1 MLAPWQW
8 IFFALH
14 DLAALT
20 CQTVVLSVARS
31 FRERGRAL
39 TVGVYCFAFVL
50 SIANVA
56 ALPAF
61 ERATDYDTAILIYGA
76 VALLNVVLFPQ
87 IILRTKGVLFNALIC
102 LSINVG
108 MEGLFSVFR
117 FALQDME
124 PHEYLFYETVFCAVG
139 YLLVT
144 VFLLHVSKNK
154 DLKIIR
160 TTVEL
165 IPRWLYA
172 VIIVCAFSSYFS
184 VMGEDPTLYDFKR
197 VAGILHVL
205 SVFGILLFVSYFVIQ
220 VFSLIAKQNQIL
232 SEMNLIKLNYEQMVK
247 SDDALRA
254 FRHDYKNHMLIV
266 TSLLNAGLT
275 DEAMDYLEKVKV
287 TSGVA
292 QQTFSTGNFVVN
304 AILNNKSE
312 LAKDYGIEMSF
323 TGVVPAQ
330 GIENDDL
337 CTVVGNL
344 IDNAIDGAKRAA
356 EKKYIRVKGAVR
368 NGFFT
373 LSVKNA
379 VDGVVEIKNNKI
391 KTTKT
396 DTKRHGIG
404 LKNVAAVAKK
414 YHGAAVF
421 SCDETE
427 FTADVTL
434 QLKEDPEP

>member
-8 IFFALH
+8 IFFVLH

-20 CQTVVLSVARS
+20 CQTVVLSVVRCFSERSRAR
-31 FRERGRAL
+31 
-39 TVGVYCFAFVL
+39 TIGVYCFAAAL
-50 SIANVA
+50 SIANIA
-56 ALPAF
+56 ALPVL
-61 ERATDYDTAILIYGA
+61 ERAADYDTAVLAYGA
-76 VALLNVVLFPQ
+76 VALLNIILFPQ
-87 IILRTKGVLFNALIC
+87 IILRTKGVFLNALIC

-124 PHEYLFYETVFCAVG
+124 QHVYLFYETVFCTVG
-139 YLLVT
+139 YLIVT
-144 VFLLHVSKNK
+144 IFLLRVSKNR

-160 TTVEL
+160 NTVEV
-165 IPRWLYA
+165 IPKWLYA
-172 VIIVCAFSSYFS
+172 VIIVCSFSSYFS

-205 SVFGILLFVSYFVIQ
+205 SVLGILLFIGYFVIQ

-232 SEMNLIKLNYEQMVK
+232 SEMDLIKLNYEQMVK

-275 DEAMDYLEKVKV
+275 DEAMEYLEKVKV

-292 QQTFSTGNFVVN
+292 AQTFSTGNFVVN
-304 AILNNKSE
+304 AILNNKNE
-312 LAKDYGIEMSF
+312 LAADYGIEMTF

-344 IDNAIDGAKRAA
+344 IDNAIDGARRAP

-368 NGFFT
+368 NGHFT
-373 LSVKNA
+373 VCVKNA
-379 VDGVVEIKNNKI
+379 VAEKVEIKNNRI
-391 KTTKT
+391 KTTKA
-396 DTKRHGIG
+396 DTRRHGIG

-414 YHGAAVF
+414 YHGAAVY
-421 SCDETE
+421 SCDEKE

-434 QLKEDPEP
+434 QIKEEPES

>member
-8 IFFALH
+8 IFFVLH

-20 CQTVVLSVARS
+20 CQTVVLATARC
-31 FRERGRAL
+31 FKERSRAR
-39 TVGVYCFAFVL
+39 TIGVYSFAAVL
-50 SIANVA
+50 SIANIVM
-56 ALPAF
+56 LPVLTD
-61 ERATDYDTAILIYGA
+61 ATDYDTAILVYGA
-76 VALLNVVLFPQ
+76 VAMLNVVLFPQ
-87 IILRTKGVLFNALIC
+87 IILRTKSVFVNALIC

-108 MEGLFSVFR
+108 MEGLFSVLHFV
-117 FALQDME
+117 LQDME
-124 PHEYLFYETVFCAVG
+124 PYEYLFYETVFCTGG

-144 VFLLHVSKNK
+144 VFLLCASKNK
-154 DLKIIR
+154 DFSVVRNTID
-160 TTVEL
+160 V
-165 IPRWLYA
+165 IPKWLYV
-172 VIIVCAFSSYFS
+172 VIIICSFSSYFS
-184 VMGEDPTLYDFKR
+184 VMGEAPELYDFGK
-197 VAGILHVL
+197 VAGVLHAL
-205 SVFGILLFVSYFVIQ
+205 SVFGILLFIGYFVSK
-220 VFSLIAKQNQIL
+220 VFLLMAKQNQIL

-275 DEAMDYLEKVKV
+275 DEAMEYLEKVKV

-304 AILNNKSE
+304 AILNNKNE

-323 TGVVPAQ
+323 SGVVPHE

-344 IDNAIDGAKRAA
+344 IDNAIDGMRRVS

-373 LSVKNA
+373 FSVKNA
-379 VDGVVEIKNNKI
+379 VAEKVEIKNNRI
-391 KTTKT
+391 KTTKA
-396 DTKRHGIG
+396 DARRHGIG
-404 LKNVAAVAKK
+404 LKNVADVAKK

-421 SCDETE
+421 SCDDAE
-427 FTADVTL
+427 FTADVTFHIGEE
-434 QLKEDPEP
+434 QTS